1 MEAKDLI
8 VYICMIILFACLV
21 TSYVYLVRYEMFT
34 STIITG
40 ACTLLWIILTYVF
53 FTGNPE
59 LAVPFLFINQ
69 GMVMFFAF
77 YSFGVSHLNSISL
90 K

>member
-1 MEAKDLI
+1 
-8 VYICMIILFACLV
+8 
-21 TSYVYLVRYEMFT
+21 MFT

-40 ACTLLWIILTYVF
+40 VCTLLWIGLTSIF
-53 FTGNPE
+53 FFGTPD

-77 YSFGVSHLNSISL
+77 YSFGVSHLNSTSL

>member
-1 MEAKDLI
+1 
-8 VYICMIILFACLV
+8 
-21 TSYVYLVRYEMFT
+21 
-34 STIITG
+34 
-40 ACTLLWIILTYVF
+40 LWIALTSIF
-53 FTGNPE
+53 FSGNPD

-77 YSFGVSHLNSISL
+77 YSFGVSHLNSTSL

>member
-1 MEAKDLI
+1 MLI
-8 VYICMIILFACLV
+8 VYILMLLLFICLI

-40 ACTLLWIILTYVF
+40 ACTFLWIALTSIF
-53 FTGNPE
+53 FSGNPD

-77 YSFGVSHLNSISL
+77 YSFGVSHLNSTSL